1 MVALRDAWRG
11 AVPVCIQILTRI
23 WYWRRKSFSQCY
35 HDNFP
40 KFQSYAAQETSLPK
54 RKTKTGRW
62 LCWQSWQT
70 RLIELIY
77 GNNGLMTADDS
88 ICFDAKSEQI
98 EQVSMK
104 LSGKFL
110 KYFQNKLK
118 SNIKNKLNRPLTS
131 GLVKSPW
138 TNNNSESLNHIFKQS
153 INWKSQPHSNSI
165 CTLTSIIET
174 QFRTWESTCKDWSIQ
189 TLRNLQTL
197 LSIKDCMDLKI
208 W

>member
-1 MVALRDAWRG
+1 MHSRKHGGTAWCMTG
-11 AVPVCIQILTRI
+11 GCTCMHTDLDSYLVLTKKKQSMLSR
-23 WYWRRKSFSQCY
+23 Q
-35 HDNFP
+35 FP
-40 KFQSYAAQETSLPK
+40 KFQSYAVQETSLPK

-131 GLVKSPW
+131 GLVKSP
-138 TNNNSESLNHIFKQS
+138 
-153 INWKSQPHSNSI
+153 
-165 CTLTSIIET
+165 
-174 QFRTWESTCKDWSIQ
+174 
-189 TLRNLQTL
+189 
-197 LSIKDCMDLKI
+197 
-208 W
+208 

>member
-11 AVPVCIQILTRI
+11 AVLVCIQILTRI

-40 KFQSYAAQETSLPK
+40 KFQSYAVQETSLPK

-118 SNIKNKLNRPLTS
+118 SNIKNKLNRPFTS
-131 GLVKSPW
+131 GLVKIP
-138 TNNNSESLNHIFKQS
+138 
-153 INWKSQPHSNSI
+153 
-165 CTLTSIIET
+165 
-174 QFRTWESTCKDWSIQ
+174 
-189 TLRNLQTL
+189 
-197 LSIKDCMDLKI
+197 
-208 W
+208 